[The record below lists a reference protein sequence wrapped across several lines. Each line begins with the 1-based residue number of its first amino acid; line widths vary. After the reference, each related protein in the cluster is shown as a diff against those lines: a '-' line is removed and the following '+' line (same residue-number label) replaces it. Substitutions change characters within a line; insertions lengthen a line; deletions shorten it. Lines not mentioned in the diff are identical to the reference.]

1 MTPNIASP
9 VYNTLVVAFFA
20 VILIGMALGAYA
32 AMQLG
37 KAQKAAAQAGAG
49 TPITGAAAAV
59 AVKDTA
65 VED

>member
-9 VYNTLVVAFFA
+9 VYNTLVTAFFV
-20 VILIGMALGAYA
+20 VILLGMALGAYA
-32 AMQLG
+32 ARQLG
-37 KAQKAAAQAGAG
+37 KAQKAAEQAGAAA
-49 TPITGAAAAV
+49 PMTGAAAAV

>member
-9 VYNTLVVAFFA
+9 VFNTLVAAFFV
-20 VILIGMALGAYA
+20 VILLGMALGAYA

-37 KAQKAAAQAGAG
+37 KAQKAAQAGTGA
-49 TPITGAAAAV
+49 PMTGAAAAV